1 MTAGIGAAD
10 AAIYTGLCLEN
21 VDPTGAGRI
30 RYCVPQ
36 LSGPQSFGWA
46 YPVYPGVTAVGA
58 KVYVAFEGGDRN
70 RPLFWPSQTVPQY
83 VPPALS
89 YATYTAMS
97 SANPL
102 SSTPVGTQ
110 YYVVDHGG
118 NVQIQNT
125 GVSGTPYKWQWLPGG
140 FQGSGSNAA
149 DVTATGSTA
158 SLVAYTSLSNPSAK
172 RQYRISVDSQVW
184 TSASGGPLAGLA
196 LITSTTA
203 PANTLPAFTTSW
215 IVSRAAS
222 VGVNSAG
229 VSAASAVS
237 LAYSHLVT
245 SLTTG
250 LVYCAVY
257 LMNNYGN
264 ANTVTASANQTQI
277 VVDDVGAVT

>member
-1 MTAGIGAAD
+1 MSAGIGAAD
-10 AAIYTGLCLEN
+10 AAIYTGICVEST
-21 VDPTGAGRI
+21 DPTGQGRVQFQ
-30 RYCVPQ
+30 VPQ
-36 LSGPQSFGWA
+36 LSGTAAFGWA
-46 YPVYPGVTAVGA
+46 NPVYPGVTPVGA
-58 KVYVAFEGGDRN
+58 YIYIAFEGGDRN
-70 RPLFWPSQTVPQY
+70 RPLYWPADA
-83 VPPALS
+83 PPIS
-89 YATYTAMS
+89 YATYAAMS

-125 GVSGTPYKWQWLPGG
+125 GVSGAPYKWQWLPGG

-158 SLVAYTSLSNPSAK
+158 SLVAYTSLTNPSAK

-222 VGVNSAG
+222 VGVNNSG

-237 LAYSHLVT
+237 LAYSHLVSNVT
-245 SLTTG
+245 AG
-250 LVYCAVY
+250 LVYCAIY

-264 ANTVTASANQTQI
+264 GNTVTTSANQTQI